1 MLEPRLGTLYSG
13 CAQDRKGA
21 AGRLQAII
29 IAMFAVHSQI

>member
-1 MLEPRLGTLYSG
+1 MLRPRLGTHYSG
-13 CAQDRKGA
+13 CTQDRKGG